1 MQVSWNCK
9 IFRCSLFY
17 NIITYY
23 CWGCLFKIPYQP
35 PEKNQ
40 IKGIWNVEFI
50 FKVVLLKFKS
60 DISYRRAHLLY
71 HELIPIISP
80 FVIKSLIVHD
90 RKWFQQQLVVN
101 VYTLTTGTHIVLYIF
116 FTFFLLLFKL
126 YLHIN
131 PFSFRSYFQCRKGY
145 SSLNRIAI

>member
-1 MQVSWNCK
+1 MQFVSHGETFPMKLSLCISTKGKRKRTLEVNFFWNVNLDFQK
-9 IFRCSLFY
+9 VL
-17 NIITYY
+17 
-23 CWGCLFKIPYQP
+23 LFKFR
-35 PEKNQ
+35 N
-40 IKGIWNVEFI
+40 
-50 FKVVLLKFKS
+50 
-60 DISYRRAHLLY
+60 DISYRIAHLLY

-101 VYTLTTGTHIVLYIF
+101 VFTLTTGTHIVLYIF